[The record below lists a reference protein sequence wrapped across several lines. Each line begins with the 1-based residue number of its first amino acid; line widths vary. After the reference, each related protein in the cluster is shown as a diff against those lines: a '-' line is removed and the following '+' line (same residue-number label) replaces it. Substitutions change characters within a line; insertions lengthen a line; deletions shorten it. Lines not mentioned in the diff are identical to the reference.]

1 MQKGR
6 LEYKLIPPS
15 CVLHT
20 NIRFP
25 FSNYCFKATLQIF
38 LWNLLPN
45 NVNRELENCNV
56 VRVIFLMGWKKFP
69 TFFAQS
75 VLHGINSKSS
85 CFSFLT
91 IFVYGFIPPTCK
103 RFMLQLMLTE
113 VGEKKQK
120 SVDSTRSDIV
130 FALSAAFL
138 KELCFIL
145 PFQLFPLKPFPV

>member
-25 FSNYCFKATLQIF
+25 FSNYCFK
-38 LWNLLPN
+38 
-45 NVNRELENCNV
+45 ELGNCNV

-69 TFFAQS
+69 IFFAQS

-138 KELCFIL
+138 KELYVLSCHFNCSH
-145 PFQLFPLKPFPV
+145 